1 MCYRHTLISS
11 LGAFALSIAAQ
22 PSMASAWPYFDSN
35 GYDANGV
42 PATLIDL
49 SAQLPANLLGNIYNR
64 LPEGLDINQN
74 RDEKKLLT
82 DNLGANIYLLEDSD
96 ITVMAIGGNTEYTN
110 SIGFFS
116 YDADNAPRST
126 SELNT
131 RIIFPNFSALQPGQA
146 VNLGTF
152 KAGKAVGFVIV
163 SDGWRQ
169 DLGAVEPDQPASKV
183 FYTIRDL
190 NPETP
195 SNDGNSHLNAHTI
208 LLSSPTDHLMVLGF
222 EDAYRHPSNQD
233 QTKPLRS
240 DDDFN
245 DVLIAIKVTRTL
257 SNVDHTAI
265 QPLEPVV
272 PAPDS
277 DGDGI
282 GDDIDAF
289 PLDPERAARRFYPSA
304 TGYGYLAFEDNW
316 PKKGD
321 FDMNDLVIAYRAVET
336 LNARNEMTDLKLTYQ
351 IVARGASNDNAF
363 AVHLPGVPRDAIK
376 STSTLSVRNQTP
388 AALLPESGQ
397 SEAVFILAP
406 HINDLTRTGMSWPC
420 GFFNTVSKCPRL
432 APVPLEIDVHLQQPL
447 SRTQLGTAP
456 YNPFIYPGWYGQR
469 GREVHPVDRAPTA
482 KADPKL
488 FGTGDD
494 ASNPA
499 SNRYYRTMNNLPW
512 AIDVPETW
520 HYPAEWNDVSNA
532 YPAFVTWAESGG
544 VNAASWYLSPNQ
556 GQVIQLQP

>member
-1 MCYRHTLISS
+1 MSYRHTLLSS
-11 LGAFALSIAAQ
+11 LGVLALSATAQTGIAATSWQ
-22 PSMASAWPYFDSN
+22 YFGGQDNYVN
-35 GYDANGV
+35 GI
-42 PATLIDL
+42 PQTLMKL
-49 SAQLPANLLGNIYNR
+49 NHQLPSDLLPKIYAR

-96 ITVMAIGGNTEYTN
+96 ITVIALGGNTEYTN

-116 YDADNAPRST
+116 YDAGNAPRST
-126 SELNT
+126 SGLNT
-131 RIIFPNFSALQPGQA
+131 KIIFPNFSALNPGDA
-146 VNLGTF
+146 VSLGTF

-163 SDGWRQ
+163 SDGWT
-169 DLGAVEPDQPASKV
+169 GSSVNPDQPADKI

-208 LLSSPTDHLMVLGF
+208 LLSSPTDNLMVLGF
-222 EDAYRHPSNQD
+222 EDAYRHPSNED

-245 DVLIAIKVTRTL
+245 DVLLAIRVTKAL
-257 SNVDHTAI
+257 SNVDHTAV

-289 PLDPERAARRFYPSA
+289 PLDPARAARRFYPSA
-304 TGYGYLAFEDNW
+304 TEHSHLVFEDNW

-321 FDMNDLVIAYRAVET
+321 FDTNDLVPRTAINT
-336 LNARNEMTDLKLTYQ
+336 ART
-351 IVARGASNDNAF
+351 
-363 AVHLPGVPRDAIK
+363 
-376 STSTLSVRNQTP
+376 TLSIRNQAP
-388 AALLPESGQ
+388 VALPPETGQ

-406 HINDLTRTGMSWPC
+406 HVKDLTLTGLSWPC
-420 GFFNTVSKCPRL
+420 GFFNTVNSCPRF
-432 APVPLEIDVHLQQPL
+432 APVPLVAEIHFQPPV
-447 SRTQLGTAP
+447 SKAQLGHAP

-469 GREVHPVDRAPTA
+469 GREIHLANRPPTA

-488 FGTGDD
+488 FGTEDD
-494 ASNPA
+494 RSDPA
-499 SNRYYRTMNNLPW
+499 RGRYYLTADNQSWGL
-512 AIDVPETW
+512 DVPEKDW
-520 HYPAEWNDVSNA
+520 RHPAEWNAVGIA
-532 YPAFVTWAESGG
+532 YPDFATWATSYGTT
-544 VNAASWYLSPNQ
+544 APTWYVSPVKEGAVFQ
-556 GQVIQLQP
+556 R